1 MLYRENQ
8 SEQLWEVFVKLADAE
23 SHMQKA
29 VEATQRDFNTIRTG
43 RANTSLL
50 DRVMVD
56 YYGSPTPL
64 KSLANINTPD
74 ASTITIQPYDKGSMN
89 QIEKA
94 ISLSDIG
101 LTPSND
107 GQLIRLNIP
116 PLTADRRKELV
127 KMAAKL
133 AEEGKVSIRN
143 IRRDAVDSIR
153 KQEKNSEVSEDE
165 ARDLQDKVQKLT
177 DKYIV
182 KIDELLAEKEKD
194 ITSV

>member
-1 MLYRENQ
+1 L
-8 SEQLWEVFVKLADAE
+8 SEVFVTLADTE

-29 VEATQRDFNTIRTG
+29 VEATQRAFNTIRTG

-50 DRVMVD
+50 DRVMVE

-74 ASTITIQPYDKGSMN
+74 ASTITIQPYDKSSLT

-101 LTPSND
+101 LTPNND
-107 GQLIRLNIP
+107 GEVIRLNIP
-116 PLTADRRKELV
+116 PLTSERRQEFV
-127 KMAAKL
+127 KLAGKF

-143 IRRDAVDSIR
+143 VRRDAVESVR
-153 KQEKNSEVSEDE
+153 KQEKNSDISKDE
-165 ARDLQDKVQKLT
+165 ALDLQDEIQKLT
-177 DKYIV
+177 DKYTA
-182 KIDELLAEKEKD
+182 KIEDLLAEKEKD

>member
-1 MLYRENQ
+1 M
-8 SEQLWEVFVKLADAE
+8 KLADVE

-50 DRVMVD
+50 DRVMVE
-56 YYGSPTPL
+56 YYGTPTAL

-74 ASTITIQPYDKGSMN
+74 ASTIIIQPYDKGSLN
-89 QIEKA
+89 VIEKA

-116 PLTADRRKELV
+116 PLTSDRRKELV
-127 KMAAKL
+127 KMVAKL

-143 IRRDAVDSIR
+143 IRRDGVDSVR
-153 KQEKNSEVSEDE
+153 KQEKNKEVSEDE
-165 ARDLQDKVQKLT
+165 ALDLQDKIQKLT
-177 DKYIV
+177 DKYIA
-182 KIDELLAEKEKD
+182 KIEELLAEKEKD
-194 ITSV
+194 ITTV